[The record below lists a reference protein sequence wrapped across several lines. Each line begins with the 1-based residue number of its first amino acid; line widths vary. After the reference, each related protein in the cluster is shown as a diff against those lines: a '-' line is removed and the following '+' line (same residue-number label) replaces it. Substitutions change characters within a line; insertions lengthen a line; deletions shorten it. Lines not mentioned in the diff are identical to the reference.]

1 MSSINPNNINGNYP
15 VYGQDNPTQGFRDNF
30 TNIKNNFSL
39 AKEEIE
45 ELQAKAILREP
56 LEGETLDNDFNYS
69 QITSAQLKS
78 PTETFVALN
87 DQYGNVFV
95 DYSIST
101 FQKISTISNANVT
114 ITNLPLISAGA
125 AKMKLWFNIGETYY
139 ANIGKY
145 LAHTIKFNNVTYGA
159 NTMPGWDYTTSTL
172 NFENPGDYVFELT
185 TVDAGNNYLITEISS
200 NKTELLGEFVY
211 YNPEFKKIVMLGF
224 DKVQSNVIL
233 YNANISSESYSKVR
247 ANGALS
253 IYTITDNPNFNPP
266 GIKFLAMRAADAAA
280 APMQSNSTIGY
291 ISSDAVTGTGS
302 GNVLQPFFRIQ
313 TKTSGSDYVNGLGA
327 NISFYTKRESE
338 VSNLYITTSF
348 LSDQSTKLYGN
359 LILGSTQ
366 TPTSNSAIGTVGQ
379 VAWDANYLYVCTA
392 TNTWKRANISTW

>member
-30 TNIKNNFSL
+30 TNIKNNFAL

-114 ITNLPLISAGA
+114 ITNLPLVSAGA

-145 LAHTIKFNNVTYGA
+145 LAHTVKLNNVTYGA
-159 NTMPGWDYTTSTL
+159 NTIPGWDYSTSTIR
-172 NFENPGDYVFELT
+172 FENPGDYVFELT
-185 TVDAGNNYLITEISS
+185 TVDAGSNYLVTEVSS
-200 NKTELLGEFVY
+200 NKTEFLGEFVY
-211 YNPEFKKIVMLGF
+211 YNPEYKKIVMLGF
-224 DKVQSNVIL
+224 DKEQSNVIL
-233 YNANISSESYSKVR
+233 YSAGTSSENYSKVR
-247 ANGALS
+247 ANGAVS
-253 IYTITDNPNFNPP
+253 IYSITDNPSLNPP
-266 GIKFLAMRAADAAA
+266 GIKFLAIRAANAA
-280 APMQSNSTIGY
+280 APLQANSTIGY

-302 GNVLQPFFRIQ
+302 GNVVQQFFSIETQ
-313 TKTSGSDYVNGLGA
+313 TSGSDYVNGLGA

-338 VSNLYITTSF
+338 ASNVYITTSF
-348 LSDQSTKLYGN
+348 LADQSTKLYGN
-359 LILGSTQ
+359 LILRSTQ
-366 TPTSNSAIGTVGQ
+366 TPISSTAVGTVGQ
-379 VAWDANYLYVCTA
+379 VAWDSDYIYICTA